1 MRLMK
6 HDVHLSRIISWDIIK
21 NRLPRSVST
30 IQWDGSFVSVYS
42 KDNPNLLF
50 NMVESECRILPNC
63 RMTNEEFTHRDDV
76 WNLQNE
82 ITKKKPLI
90 HGDMNSA
97 NIFLYKNFE
106 PKIDDFGLAREGPQ
120 RYYTRMKARFAII
133 YIFFFWGGGSN
144 VFRSA
149 ELLEIKNY
157 WKNFDQS

>member
-1 MRLMK
+1 
-6 HDVHLSRIISWDIIK
+6 
-21 NRLPRSVST
+21 
-30 IQWDGSFVSVYS
+30 
-42 KDNPNLLF
+42 
-50 NMVESECRILPNC
+50 
-63 RMTNEEFTHRDDV
+63 MTNEEFTHRDDV

-106 PKIDDFGLAREGPQ
+106 PKIGDFGLAREGPQ
-120 RYYTRMKARFAII
+120 RYYTRMKARFSII
-133 YIFFFWGGGSN
+133 YILFFWGGGSN